1 MFASLVL
8 SCGKSTRKMG
18 FCRDECGSS
27 HQGVQ
32 DPNATL
38 TKQRVE
44 SSHSEVRGC
53 GLPSD
58 ELFRFIET
66 QIGEGK
72 VRSDKQYHSTTED
85 ASPLAEFKVT
95 RSAVLSA
102 RSQQQLVPSVLS
114 KTDIFSPPKK
124 SGAQFGSDVEGK
136 GRSRAHINEP
146 QDFFDR
152 LAWRS
157 TKCSLTGPSIAT
169 ERSRQNMQNEV

>member
-66 QIGEGK
+66 QIREGK
-72 VRSDKQYHSTTED
+72 VRQTACNLDETNGGVST
-85 ASPLAEFKVT
+85 FGGQRVW
-95 RSAVLSA
+95 SAK
-102 RSQQQLVPSVLS
+102 R
-114 KTDIFSPPKK
+114 
-124 SGAQFGSDVEGK
+124 
-136 GRSRAHINEP
+136 
-146 QDFFDR
+146 
-152 LAWRS
+152 
-157 TKCSLTGPSIAT
+157 
-169 ERSRQNMQNEV
+169 